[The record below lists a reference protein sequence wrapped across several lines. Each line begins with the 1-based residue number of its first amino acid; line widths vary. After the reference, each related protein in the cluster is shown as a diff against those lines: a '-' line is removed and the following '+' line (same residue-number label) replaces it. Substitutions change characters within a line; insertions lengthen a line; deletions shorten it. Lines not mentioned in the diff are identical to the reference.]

1 MKTAIV
7 TGASRGIGKGIAI
20 ALSKDGWEVIAV
32 ARNIVLLE
40 ELAKANANI
49 TPYQLD
55 VTDSEGIS
63 KFKNYIEG
71 KQIDLLV
78 NNAGSNFEQAK
89 ITEANPKM
97 WMESYKLNVIAPME
111 FSKAIVPSMIR
122 FEKGHIVFI
131 TSVVGHTD
139 MYPGGGNYT
148 AAKHAEVTLAE
159 QLRLEL
165 RETPIRVTELAPGMV
180 NSNENSKH
188 PKAVE
193 VEDIASAVLWANSLP
208 TTANVDRLLINP
220 N

>member
-49 TPYQLD
+49 IPYQLD

-78 NNAGSNFEQAK
+78 NNAGS
-89 ITEANPKM
+89 
-97 WMESYKLNVIAPME
+97 
-111 FSKAIVPSMIR
+111 
-122 FEKGHIVFI
+122 
-131 TSVVGHTD
+131 TD
-139 MYPGGGNYT
+139 RKRKRLT
-148 AAKHAEVTLAE
+148 FLQLASINCPY
-159 QLRLEL
+159 LR
-165 RETPIRVTELAPGMV
+165 
-180 NSNENSKH
+180 K
-188 PKAVE
+188 
-193 VEDIASAVLWANSLP
+193 
-208 TTANVDRLLINP
+208 
-220 N
+220 